1 MRIQSASGRR
11 GEGNQ
16 VECVQR
22 LQLVL
27 LVVLG
32 HVGWWII
39 GHRRDG
45 LHHGLLAEPRHLDE
59 LGDGDAGVRVG
70 VKQPGNEPTRVRGE
84 PRRKGGDVGLR
95 WIAVQVRF
103 RKLLDVIG
111 FFLSPCYGLPRS
123 CWSVPP
129 AGFWVNLLCYC
140 CRRHQ
145 LLHTSS

>member
-1 MRIQSASGRR
+1 
-11 GEGNQ
+11 

-95 WIAVQVRF
+95 WIAVHM
-103 RKLLDVIG
+103 
-111 FFLSPCYGLPRS
+111 Y
-123 CWSVPP
+123 
-129 AGFWVNLLCYC
+129 
-140 CRRHQ
+140 
-145 LLHTSS
+145 TSSLPQATRCDWLFSLAVLRVASIVLVGASRRLLGEPTVLLLPSSPIVAHKLVVAD